1 MRFPTLAAALTLSL
15 APLLAAHA
23 QAPNATVAA
32 AGPTAAQAFLAKNK
46 TAPGVVTLPDGLQ
59 YKIIQSG
66 PATGAHP
73 GPRDT
78 VKVDYEGKLIDGK
91 VFDSSIARGKPAEF
105 PLRGL
110 IPAWIEA
117 AQLMRPGDQW
127 IIWAPPELAYGDE
140 DKGPIPGGS
149 VLEFR
154 LNLTDFTPAP
164 PMPDGTAFLAKNK
177 TEAGVITL
185 PDGLQYRV
193 VVPGDPK
200 GGSPGKDDLVA
211 VHYEG
216 KLLDGTTFDASVDED
231 QPAIFQLGALI
242 PAWSEAIS
250 LMHPGDQWEIWA
262 PPSLAYGDKA
272 DKQIP
277 ANSVLMFRIQLLA
290 FKSLSEIQRE
300 NAPPPPPAK

>member
-23 QAPNATVAA
+23 QAPTATVAA

-110 IPAWIEA
+110 IPAWIETV
-117 AQLMRPGDQW
+117 QLMHTGDQW

-154 LNLTDFTPAP
+154 LNLIDFTPAP

-185 PDGLQYRV
+185 PDGLQ
-193 VVPGDPK
+193 
-200 GGSPGKDDLVA
+200 
-211 VHYEG
+211 
-216 KLLDGTTFDASVDED
+216 
-231 QPAIFQLGALI
+231 
-242 PAWSEAIS
+242 
-250 LMHPGDQWEIWA
+250 
-262 PPSLAYGDKA
+262 
-272 DKQIP
+272 
-277 ANSVLMFRIQLLA
+277 
-290 FKSLSEIQRE
+290 
-300 NAPPPPPAK
+300 